1 MINTPITINEFD
13 NFLCISSFVER
24 ILPGVKNN
32 RTPSMFKIIGTVH
45 YDSKDW
51 GYYDKKNKNLKAT
64 PKQLTIYEIV
74 IFTLLKL
81 DKNTRELLSLR
92 NFPDRRTIKDLHKLY
107 SDITYNQ
114 LKYRYRLALF
124 DACTIINEDRK
135 STRLNSSHVSE
146 SRMPSS
152 A

>member
-32 RTPSMFKIIGTVH
+32 KQPSMFKIIGTVH

-64 PKQLTIYEIV
+64 PKQLSIYELV

-81 DKNTRELLSLR
+81 NKENRELLSLR
-92 NFPDRRTIKDLHKLY
+92 NFPDRISIKELNRMYLDL
-107 SDITYNQ
+107 SYNQ
-114 LKYRYRLALF
+114 LKYRYRLALY
-124 DACTIINEDRK
+124 DACNYINRTGYQK
-135 STRLNSSHVSE
+135 LVSLGN
-146 SRMPSS
+146 
-152 A
+152 

>member
-1 MINTPITINEFD
+1 MIDTPITINEFD

-32 RTPSMFKIIGTVH
+32 RSPSMFKIIGTVH

-64 PKQLTIYEIV
+64 PKQLSIYELV

-81 DKNTRELLSLR
+81 DKENRELLSLR
-92 NFPDRRTIKDLHKLY
+92 NFPDRISIKELNRMYLDL
-107 SDITYNQ
+107 TYNQ
-114 LKYRYRLALF
+114 LKYRYRLALY
-124 DACTIINEDRK
+124 DACNYINRTGYQK
-135 STRLNSSHVSE
+135 LVSLGN
-146 SRMPSS
+146 
-152 A
+152 